1 MRLVR
6 VLLLSLG
13 VLLGWGSASAQTA
26 VNHPHNTG
34 LATYT
39 LNSGPGTAWF
49 NYYDSG
55 GPGGNYADNANRT
68 TSVVTFMSAPGT
80 TIDVAFG
87 AFQVE
92 AGWDGLFIY
101 DGAST
106 AAPQIGS
113 GNAFPPAC
121 GGTAGAWWGNGLPGN
136 AGPGL
141 VRSTGNAITFA
152 FCSDASVTGFGWT
165 AQVRT
170 TEAIVLTKTVGTT
183 PGVCAATNSLSVD
196 TGTTVY
202 YCYTATN
209 SGSTTLNT
217 HGLVDDALGTIFS
230 GLSHSLAPGA
240 SIDTVT
246 LGISVPAV
254 IASTITNTATWT
266 SGSLSA
272 SASATVTVPSYNV
285 SAAVSDPAAG
295 SAVCAPPTVL
305 SGAGSTCTATAN
317 PGYVFTGWSGD
328 CTGTNPVCTL
338 SAIRRDMASTANF
351 LPAYNVTASVNNP
364 AGGSAVCVPAVVAA
378 GGGSTCTA
386 TANPGYVF
394 TGWSGACSG
403 TNAVCTLSGI
413 AAHQAVTASFA
424 PATVQPVPTLEAWGL
439 MLLSGL
445 LGWLAYPR
453 RRRGG

>member
-1 MRLVR
+1 MGLVR
-6 VLLLSLG
+6 ILLLSLG

-26 VNHPHNTG
+26 VNHPYNTG
-34 LATYT
+34 HATYT

-55 GPGGNYADNANRT
+55 GPGGNYANYTNLS

-80 TIDVAFG
+80 TIDVAFS

-92 AGWDGLFIY
+92 GGWDGLFIY

-113 GNAFPPAC
+113 GNASPPVC
-121 GGTAGAWWGNGLPGN
+121 GGTAGAWWGGGLPGN

-152 FCSDASVTGFGWT
+152 FCSDFSVTYPGWT

-183 PGVCAATNSLSVD
+183 PGVCAATSSLSVN

-209 SGSTTLNT
+209 TGTTTLST
-217 HGLVDDALGTIFS
+217 HDLVDDQLGTIFS
-230 GLSHSLAPGA
+230 GLGHSLAPGA

-254 IASTITNTATWT
+254 IASTTTNTATWT
-266 SGSLSA
+266 SGSLSG
-272 SASATVTVPSYNV
+272 SASATVTVPTYHI
-285 SAAVSDPAAG
+285 AASVNDPAAG
-295 SAVCAPPTVL
+295 SVACVPPSVL
-305 SGAGSTCTATAN
+305 SGASSTCTATAN
-317 PGYVFTGWSGD
+317 AGYVFTGWSGD
-328 CTGTNPVCTL
+328 CAGSNPVCTL
-338 SAIRRDMASTANF
+338 SGVTADRAVTANF
-351 LPAYNVTASVNNP
+351 APAYNVTASVNNP

-378 GGGSTCTA
+378 GGSSTCTA

-403 TNAVCTLSGI
+403 TNPVCTLSGI

-424 PATVQPVPTLEAWGL
+424 PAAVQPVPTLEAWGL